1 MITLIIPSKLETEF
15 TNCLGSI
22 VYQRKGSKKEHKI
35 TFYTNMKYKYF
46 VNGNQK
52 SVAVCPETV
61 FNTIYQQAFKLD
73 WVGSHPESK
82 QKWK

>member
-1 MITLIIPSKLETEF
+1 
-15 TNCLGSI
+15 
-22 VYQRKGSKKEHKI
+22 
-35 TFYTNMKYKYF
+35 MKYKYF